1 MKKNQKR
8 NCDRKNI
15 VSTFEEKM
23 KKVSKAGMNSKRNK
37 ILLVVLLL
45 VLLLVIGWANKLV
58 RQKAVKE
65 TMIQK
70 NTDITIQASP
80 EITATQEPVQIQPT
94 RNPEDNVY
102 SYLQG
107 PRSWGQKITWS
118 GYWGTTFMDGGAF
131 GGFGCGLCCI
141 ANIYSSITPY
151 RCTPVQAY
159 EYAKKHTGYAGG
171 SAIDWGYM
179 RRTLSKMGM
188 DCNVSRK
195 PATYREFQGQI
206 MNHTCMIAL
215 VSSSNSNCFLKDTP
229 GHYVT
234 LFLYDKNT
242 DSVFI
247 ADSGEPKRNR
257 KRIALK
263 KVYRSLKT
271 SSPWQTLLVK
281 NYNENQDHWK
291 HKKAT
296 GNWIH
301 KE

>member
-1 MKKNQKR
+1 M
-8 NCDRKNI
+8 
-15 VSTFEEKM
+15 
-23 KKVSKAGMNSKRNK
+23 
-37 ILLVVLLL
+37 
-45 VLLLVIGWANKLV
+45 
-58 RQKAVKE
+58 
-65 TMIQK
+65 
-70 NTDITIQASP
+70 
-80 EITATQEPVQIQPT
+80 
-94 RNPEDNVY
+94 Y

-107 PRSWGQKITWS
+107 PKSWGQKITWS
-118 GYWGTTFMDGGAF
+118 GYWGTTFMDGGSF

-171 SAIDWGYM
+171 GAIDWGYM

-195 PATYREFQGQI
+195 PATYREFQGQV
-206 MNHTCMIAL
+206 MNHTCVIAL
-215 VSSSNSNCFLKDTP
+215 VSSSNSNCFWKDTP

-281 NYNENQDHWK
+281 NYNENQDRWK

-296 GNWIH
+296 GNWIR